1 MDLGVSITP
10 DTRPPHFLH
19 LTQTSPKSPNGPKM
33 NPLLFGLHR
42 SNKMSRIPMYHV
54 ESYESNMSGVS
65 ATSSEVAQV
74 QDSRIAYE
82 SAESIDDLK
91 RMNIAFLKG
100 ELQAT
105 AYHFG
110 PLLAES
116 APLVDK
122 LVALNELD
130 FLTTG
135 SQPGGTFRSQGKVY
149 EQRFYV
155 EGVIPRKYLALF
167 LQRMYTRCSSVFL
180 CIQEKEF
187 TFEEIQMLQA
197 QDLYWLTKTDGTGV
211 THIPEISGPCEM
223 FQTCDEVYPELVDEC
238 VTVFLM
244 DTRWSQEGTELLDA
258 AIAVLKELR
267 EIPMRL
273 AMQKARLQVPKLPT
287 LSKSV

>member
-1 MDLGVSITP
+1 MKQC
-10 DTRPPHFLH
+10 RF
-19 LTQTSPKSPNGPKM
+19 
-33 NPLLFGLHR
+33 FGWVC
-42 SNKMSRIPMYHV
+42 NKMSRIPMYHV

-116 APLVDK
+116 APLIDK

-135 SQPGGTFRSQGKVY
+135 SQPGGTFRSQGTSY
-149 EQRFYV
+149 MQRFYV

-167 LQRMYTRCSSVFL
+167 LRRMYTRCPNVFL
-180 CIQEKEF
+180 QLLEKEY
-187 TFEEIQMLQA
+187 THEEIQLLQD
-197 QDLYWLTKTDGTGV
+197 QDFYWLTKRDTLGV
-211 THIPEISGPCEM
+211 THIPEICGPCEM
-223 FQTCDEVYPELVDEC
+223 FQTCDNVYSELVDEY
-238 VTVFLM
+238 VSILIM
-244 DTRWSQEGTELLDA
+244 DTRWSYSGTELLDA
-258 AIAVLKELR
+258 AIAILKELH
-267 EIPMRL
+267 EIPMHIAMRTTRQL
-273 AMQKARLQVPKLPT
+273 ATPKLPT
-287 LSKSV
+287 MKRSQ